1 MLGIYKRLGAF
12 LTLVCCCGSVWA
24 ADVESEPFLVKF
36 DSYLTSSGEDLNI
49 TSRVSASFL
58 INQVEGELGRFRG
71 VGRLRYTALS
81 GLPNA
86 VPTDGVLFINDMQVS
101 SNDGTVVVKL
111 FPGNP
116 GPQEW
121 LIFPGAD
128 PITFFHWF
136 GVFIGFH
143 LDEAGPGGVTIENWE
158 YPGGEVYARK
168 TYNGN
173 LNNNGVIHTES
184 TTVELIPVPDP
195 PRIDKINIDS
205 KGTSVKDPETG
216 AEVELSAEIYLPFL
230 YQIER
235 CTWTGNNFTGSGTGD
250 PEDDCRWTYT
260 PKEGEGPRRDTYGDK
275 NLTLTVTFKFGASQ
289 SHFDLARSEDYKVF
303 FTKKGDDD
311 SNSKPNWFDYWGDD
325 GAVPGLDGSNVDY
338 DASIDYFG
346 YFQGSTVFMGPIAAD
361 SDGAIFVPSN
371 PICPGGTFP
380 ASEGIDT
387 AAITLAH
394 ERRHADIAALG
405 GTDTDSDG
413 VPDGSE
419 AGTSPTNPD
428 SCSLATVIDDAEYAT
443 YGDDEFIA
451 RQAEL
456 GVTGVNSGD
465 WALPGRQATQ
475 VTGSALVASIPT
487 SGIGLNPRP
496 QSFPAFSQST
506 GQAAS
511 LAANGALTGSYNA
524 VAQDPDGGGFFSS
537 MRLDVGI
544 NIVEADNYFVIAW
557 LEDDLGKE
565 ILWAHTSADLGS
577 GNTTLQLQF
586 DGPLLNQAGVTQP
599 FMVSRVE
606 LYYRVGKHRVLAAS
620 AENVLDTGYD
630 SADFQPPLAT
640 LTDTITEQAV
650 DTGADGLHDY
660 LDIIVDLDINEPG
673 EYELSAQLHGSSMAL
688 AASQVINI
696 PGGGTTHQ
704 VTLRF
709 DGPSIFFHRENGP
722 YQLKMLRLRENT
734 QREELDFQADAF
746 TTSAFQFNEFQ
757 NFGIV
762 INEASYTDSGGE
774 LDTNGKFMTL
784 DLMFNI
790 NSTVP
795 GPYTI
800 LASLED
806 AKGKTIASVSTA
818 IGLGGV
824 EGSAEETPVMLS
836 FDATDIFASGLNGPY
851 QVADV
856 TIISDGGIVMD
867 QNPAPWLTAA
877 YEAGDFGVVVLTEI
891 ILKDGFE

>member
-1 MLGIYKRLGAF
+1 MRGKYVLLGIF
-12 LTLVCCCGSVWA
+12 LTLVCCVGSAWA
-24 ADVESEPFLVKF
+24 ADVESEPFLVEF
-36 DSYLTSSGEDLNI
+36 DSYLTSSGEDLNV

-58 INQVEGELGRFRG
+58 INQIEGELGRFRG
-71 VGRLRYTALS
+71 VGRLHYTALS
-81 GLPNA
+81 GIPNA
-86 VPTDGVLFINDMQVS
+86 VTSDGVLFINDMQVS
-101 SNDGTVVVKL
+101 ANDGTVVVKL

-116 GPQEW
+116 GPNEW
-121 LIFPGAD
+121 IIFPPASAQQ
-128 PITFFHWF
+128 FFHWF

-143 LDEAGPGGVTIENWE
+143 TAESGVGGITIENWE
-158 YPGGEVYARK
+158 YPDGEVYARK
-168 TYNGN
+168 TYSGN
-173 LNNNGVIHTES
+173 LSNDGVYHTEE
-184 TTVELIPVPDP
+184 TTIELIPVPDP

-205 KGTSVKDPETG
+205 KGFSAKDPETG
-216 AEVELSAEIYLPFL
+216 EEVELSADIYLPFL

-235 CTWTGNNFTGSGTGD
+235 CTWTGNNFTGSGIGD
-250 PEDDCRWTYT
+250 PDDDCRWTYT

-275 NLTLTVTFKFGASQ
+275 NLTLTVTFKYGATQ
-289 SHFDLARSEDYKVF
+289 SHFDLARSENYKVF

-361 SDGAIFVPSN
+361 SDGSITVPAN
-371 PICPGGTFP
+371 PICVGGTFP
-380 ASEGIDT
+380 GSEGIDT

-428 SCSLATVIDDAEYAT
+428 SCSLATVIDADYAT

-451 RQAEL
+451 RRAEL
-456 GVTGVNSGD
+456 GVKGVNGGD
-465 WALPGRQATQ
+465 WALPGRQATI
-475 VTGSALVASIPT
+475 VSSTALIASAPT
-487 SGIGLNPRP
+487 SGIVLNSGP
-496 QSFPAFSQST
+496 QSVPALSQSM

-511 LAANGALTGSYNA
+511 LAANGTLTGSYNA
-524 VAQDPDGGGFFSS
+524 VGQDPDVGGFFSS
-537 MRLDVGI
+537 MRLDIGV

-565 ILWAHTSADLGS
+565 ILWANTSADLGP
-577 GNTTLQLQF
+577 GNTTLQVEF

-620 AENVLDTGYD
+620 AENVLNTGYD

-640 LTDTITEQAV
+640 LADTITEQAV
-650 DTGADGLHDY
+650 DTGVDGLYDY
-660 LDIIVDLDINEPG
+660 LDITVDVDINEPG
-673 EYELSAQLHGSSMAL
+673 EFELSAQLHGSSMVL
-688 AASQVINI
+688 DTSQVINI
-696 PGGGTTHQ
+696 PGSGTTEQ

-709 DGPSIFFHRENGP
+709 DGSLIFFHRENGP

-734 QREELDFQADAF
+734 QRKQLDFQADAF
-746 TTSAFQFNEFQ
+746 TTSAFQFSEFQ
-757 NFGIV
+757 NSGIV
-762 INEASYTDSGGE
+762 IDENSYTDSGGE
-774 LDTNGKFMTL
+774 LDSDGKFVTL

-790 NSTVP
+790 SSTVP

-806 AKGKTIASVSTA
+806 SKGGTIAKVSTA
-818 IGLGGV
+818 VGLGGV
-824 EGSAEETPVMLS
+824 EGFAELAPVMLS
-836 FDATDIFASGLNGPY
+836 FDGKEIFAAGLDGPY

-856 TIISDGGIVMD
+856 TVISDGGIVMD
-867 QNPAPWLTAA
+867 QNPVPWLTAA
-877 YEAGDFGVVVLTEI
+877 YEVGDFGVVVLEEI